1 MQRLRVLAE
10 QLGVVYQQLGESYSL
25 YQQQRQL
32 FCRSG
37 CGECCL
43 HPGIEASVLEM
54 LPLAISLYDQGLAEQ
69 TLEQLQQHENVGC
82 FFYQSHS
89 ADRKQGQCSVYQH
102 RPAICRLF
110 GAAGYTGREGQ
121 TELSVCKVIK
131 VDHPQAYQDTLIALE
146 SDPPPMIRNG
156 KERVRQLDYEL
167 GGRNLPINDAAIQA
181 LEKVLFEA
189 YYASMAEPEPA
200 AVHADPVDPFGLAE
214 PA

>member
-1 MQRLRVLAE
+1 MQRLRGLAE
-10 QLGVVYQQLGESYSL
+10 QLGVVYQQISDTYST
-25 YQQQRQL
+25 YQRQREL

-54 LPLAISLYDQGLAEQ
+54 LPLAIRLYDEGTAEQ
-69 TLEQLQQHENVGC
+69 TLEALQQHEKPGC
-82 FFYQSHS
+82 FFYQRFSE
-89 ADRKQGQCSVYQH
+89 DGKQGQCGVYQQ

-121 TELSVCKVIK
+121 VELSVCKVIK
-131 VDHPQAYQDTLIALE
+131 ADHPQALKDSLIALE

-156 KERVRQLDYEL
+156 KEQVRQIDYEL
-167 GGRNLPINDAAIQA
+167 GGRNLPINDAMVQA
-181 LEKVLFEA
+181 LEKVLFEG
-189 YYASMAEPEPA
+189 YYASMAEPEP
-200 AVHADPVDPFGLAE
+200 VIPLDDPLDYAR